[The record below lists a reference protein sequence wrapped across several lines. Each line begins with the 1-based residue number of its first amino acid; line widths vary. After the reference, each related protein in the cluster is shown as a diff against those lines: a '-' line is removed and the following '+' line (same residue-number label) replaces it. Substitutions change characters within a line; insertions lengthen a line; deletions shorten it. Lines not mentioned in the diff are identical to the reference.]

1 MKPRRYIG
9 GMHASPDSGP
19 GGMPSPWRAAFALA
33 PGVLYLDTAAHAP
46 LLRSVRDAGVAA
58 LEQGNRPWTP
68 DSQAG
73 DARVEAARASAAHWF
88 DGDADGVAFV
98 PSAAYGLS
106 TAARNLP
113 LASGDAVLVLD
124 GQFPSNLL
132 PWQQRCAETCA
143 RIVVARRKPG
153 QDWTEAVV
161 ETLEHVDVRIVA
173 LSQVHWHDGAL
184 LDLDAIADR
193 VHAQGAA
200 LVLDLSQSLGALPAD
215 LARWRPEFVVSVGY
229 KWLLG
234 PFGLA
239 LLWAAPRWREHGSA
253 IEQHWSARDDD
264 VWSLDPQASPG
275 FGRGA
280 RRFDGGGVLDPLR
293 LSMFEAAQEQLRHW
307 GARVPAQLRVRTD
320 ALDAA
325 LRDAGLASWCTA
337 GHAAHFTGLRPPAT
351 EFAAVVAAL
360 RAANIACTARHG
372 VLRVAP
378 HLHVSPEEIA
388 RAVEVMA
395 AAAAQSSA
403 RT

>member
-1 MKPRRYIG
+1 MA
-9 GMHASPDSGP
+9 ASADNASDVTL
-19 GGMPSPWRAAFALA
+19 SPWRAAFDLA

-46 LLRSVRDAGVAA
+46 MLRCVRDAGVAA
-58 LEQGNRPWTP
+58 LQQGNRPWTP
-68 DSQAG
+68 DAQAW
-73 DARVEAARASAAHWF
+73 DARVERARALAADWF

-113 LASGDAVLVLD
+113 LAAGDAVLVLD

-153 QDWTEAVV
+153 QGWTDAVL
-161 ETLEHVDVRIVA
+161 ETLDHVHVRIVA
-173 LSQVHWHDGAL
+173 LAQAHWHDGAL

-215 LARWRPEFVVSVGY
+215 IARWRPEFAVSVGY

-293 LSMFEAAQEQLRHW
+293 LSMFEAAQQQLRQW
-307 GARVPAQLRVRTD
+307 TAPIPAQLRARTE

-325 LRDAGLASWCTA
+325 LHEAGLASWCTLD
-337 GHAAHFTGLRPPAT
+337 HAPHFAGLRPPPA
-351 EFAAVVAAL
+351 EFAAVAAAL
-360 RAANIACTARHG
+360 RAADIACTARRG
-372 VLRVAP
+372 VLRIAP
-378 HLHVSPEEIA
+378 HLHVSPEDIS
-388 RAVEVMA
+388 RAVRVMA
-395 AAAAQSSA
+395 AAVAHSSA